1 MFLNAR
7 YMSIF
12 GCILLLSS
20 CATVTEKRQFLNKKE
35 VKEEINKASNYRA
48 SVISNSKTLYSDKIE
63 CLSKHINEINNMV
76 VDKSLIGKY
85 ALIDP
90 RLGLEAHLINNIKN
104 DLEQKKKS
112 LSEARMK
119 LKKMDLKYVQME
131 KTGNLSEK
139 SLDAMARISV
149 SVKELE
155 GEISSLKNEIVE
167 LETKIS
173 NYEQGLIS
181 PSGDYTSRKDFI
193 QYSQGNASKIY
204 SVSPIYD
211 KTAKVFPADS
221 TAISEMVAHA
231 LSYNNAIRY
240 IDTPFNSSWEWSR
253 AGKTNIQGNP
263 SLGSV
268 FPSDRYISGALV
280 QYDEDLPI
288 LNNKFNSFRFS
299 VDPLIIN
306 KNTQVI
312 TIGLTLRIADKTG
325 SMHFLGFNNIDLKN
339 PIVNSKNPNEINYR
353 NLGMTDYS
361 PSSVYLENTFFIN
374 NTGLDLFE
382 ITSNR
387 NYGGSIS
394 IRTSDP
400 KMYAVREMVERGV
413 YELLLSTLPNKM
425 LIGGG
430 LEQVELNLRDK
441 AKADC
446 DIKPS
451 DYDLKS

>member
-1 MFLNAR
+1 MFVNTKYTLTL
-7 YMSIF
+7 

-20 CATVTEKRQFLNKKE
+20 CATVTDKRQVFNQEE
-35 VKEEINKASNYRA
+35 VKDSIKKVSNYRA
-48 SVISNSKTLYSDKIE
+48 SVISSSKTLYSDKIQ
-63 CLSKHINEINNMV
+63 CLSKHINEINNMII
-76 VDKSLIGKY
+76 DKSPIGKY
-85 ALIDP
+85 ALINF
-90 RLGLEAHLINNIKN
+90 GLEANVVN
-104 DLEQKKKS
+104 DLENTLGQKKKN
-112 LSEARMK
+112 LSDARLRFKK
-119 LKKMDLKYVQME
+119 LDLKYAQME
-131 KTGNLSEK
+131 KIDKPSEK
-139 SLDAMARISV
+139 DLDVMARISV
-149 SVKELE
+149 SVKDLE
-155 GEISSLKNEIVE
+155 SEIISLKKEIAD
-167 LETKIS
+167 LEQRIS
-173 NYEQGLIS
+173 DYNQGLES
-181 PSGDYTSRKDFI
+181 PLAGYISRKNFI
-193 QYSQGNASKIY
+193 EYSQGNASKVY

-240 IDTPFNSSWEWSR
+240 MDAPFNSSWEWSR
-253 AGKTNIQGNP
+253 ASKINDKGNP
-263 SLGSV
+263 SVGAM

-288 LNNKFNSFRFS
+288 LNNKLNGFRLS
-299 VDPLIIN
+299 LDPLIVN
-306 KNTQVI
+306 KSTQVI
-312 TIGLTLRIADKTG
+312 TIGLTLRLVEKTG
-325 SMHFLGFNNIDLKN
+325 NMHFLGFNNVDLEN
-339 PIVNSKNPNEINYR
+339 PILNPNNPNEINYK
-353 NLGMTDYS
+353 NLGMIDYA

-394 IRTSDP
+394 VRTSDP

-425 LIGGG
+425 L
-430 LEQVELNLRDK
+430 LNDSQEQVELNLRDK

-451 DYDLKS
+451 DYDLRS